1 MSCLRS
7 EEGVFS
13 GWESHS
19 IKVVYDFD
27 LLYDFLPPEIILV
40 LLKRVCTLVLG
51 VCSGCGG
58 DSVDNLTTL
67 TELSV

>member
-19 IKVVYDFD
+19 IKVAYDFD
-27 LLYDFLPPEIILV
+27 LLYDFLPPAIILV
-40 LLKRVCTLVLG
+40 LLKRV
-51 VCSGCGG
+51 
-58 DSVDNLTTL
+58 
-67 TELSV
+67 